1 MALMTK
7 KTVYVETSVVSYL
20 TARPTANLLA
30 AAWQKVT
37 LDWWETQRCRFDLFT
52 SEVTVQE
59 AGRGDQAARAK
70 RLEALADIPLLPI
83 TDDVGPLAA
92 ALLRGGILPE
102 KALNDALH
110 IAVAAAHR
118 VDYLLTWNYRHL
130 DNAETKPAIRDTCVR
145 HGLTS
150 PEICT
155 PSELMGELEDDG

>member
-1 MALMTK
+1 MTK
-7 KTVYVETSVVSYL
+7 KTVYIEILVVSYL

-37 LDWWETQRCRFDLFT
+37 LDWWETQRRRFDLFT

-59 AGRGDQAARAK
+59 AGRGESGGAGQTARSARRHTAA
-70 RLEALADIPLLPI
+70 
-83 TDDVGPLAA
+83 TDHRRVGPLAT
-92 ALLRGGILPE
+92 ALVRGGILPE

-110 IAVAAAHR
+110 VPVAAAHR

-145 HGLTS
+145 HGLSS

-155 PSELMGELEDDG
+155 PWELMGDQEDAG